1 MGDRELTDLVNVLLT
16 AAGAGLA
23 LACGYLVTKPAT
35 RTMKRWL
42 GASLVAV
49 PGLLLGLL
57 LAHPQ
62 LGVRSAYGG
71 LTQALLGSTS
81 TLDEGFVLDPP
92 AAGERTSDEIG
103 GSAGTEAAPTR
114 APEAGVVF
122 TGSPDAVEPPVETA
136 PGDPSTT
143 PPTGPTDPPPTDP
156 STTEPPPPTDTPTT
170 EPPPPTDTSTTEP
183 PPPPT
188 DTSST
193 EPPPPT
199 DSPSPSPTETETTPP
214 PPPPPEPSPS
224 EASGG

>member
-1 MGDRELTDLVNVLLT
+1 MGDGELTDLVNVLLT

-23 LACGYLVTKPAT
+23 LACGYLVMKPAT

-49 PGLLLGLL
+49 PGLLLGVA

-81 TLDEGFVLDPP
+81 TLDEGFVVDPP
-92 AAGERTSDEIG
+92 AAGDRTSDEIG
-103 GSAGTEAAPTR
+103 GSAGTQADPSLAP
-114 APEAGVVF
+114 AAGVEF
-122 TGSPDAVEPPVETA
+122 SGSPDADDPPAETA
-136 PGDPSTT
+136 PGDPIST
-143 PPTGPTDPPPTDP
+143 PPTDTPT
-156 STTEPPPPTDTPTT
+156 SEPPPPTDTPT
-170 EPPPPTDTSTTEP
+170 S
-183 PPPPT
+183 
-188 DTSST
+188 

-199 DSPSPSPTETETTPP
+199 DSPSPSPTESETPP

-224 EASGG
+224 GVSEG